1 MLYES
6 NVKVMFVNEVHIAYL
21 LMVRCIH
28 ETNQLYIM
36 LQKPWRREP
45 WPMEAS
51 ECHFLIG
58 MCHIELKGYH
68 EAKDAF
74 TSAVKINPNYA
85 QV

>member
-1 MLYES
+1 
-6 NVKVMFVNEVHIAYL
+6 
-21 LMVRCIH
+21 
-28 ETNQLYIM
+28 
-36 LQKPWRREP
+36 
-45 WPMEAS
+45 MEAS

-85 QV
+85 QVRLTQIHVLTRLIKIIKEKNMETNIDEK

>member
-1 MLYES
+1 
-6 NVKVMFVNEVHIAYL
+6 
-21 LMVRCIH
+21 
-28 ETNQLYIM
+28 
-36 LQKPWRREP
+36 
-45 WPMEAS
+45 MEAS

-85 QV
+85 QVRHVLKYIYLYNNNYIIKHQLKEVRDIEFLCTCTFNFIF

>member
-1 MLYES
+1 
-6 NVKVMFVNEVHIAYL
+6 
-21 LMVRCIH
+21 
-28 ETNQLYIM
+28 
-36 LQKPWRREP
+36 
-45 WPMEAS
+45 MEAS

-85 QV
+85 QVRLKQIHVLTRLIKIIKEKNMETNIDEK